1 MAAEYTTILADVK
14 DTIDIT
20 GDYHDKKL
28 NNYIAEVKE
37 YLAAAGVK
45 NTVLNSAKAKGV
57 IARGVEDLWNLGA
70 GGGTLSSYFYQ
81 RVIQLVYDNG
91 EADNGEV

>member
-14 DTIDIT
+14 DTIGIT

-37 YLAAAGVK
+37 YLASAGVK

-70 GGGTLSSYFYQ
+70 GGGTLSAYFCQ
-81 RVIQLVYDNG
+81 RVIQLVYCKEDTDN
-91 EADNGEV
+91 DTV